1 MFKYLN
7 HYVISKY
14 VMAFSG
20 AYLLLFI
27 TGHLIGN
34 LQLFVSRESFN
45 AYAHFLQ
52 SLGGV
57 LWAERIILIIAAIL
71 HIITAIYLKLHNYS
85 LKGEKYTMHKYLKA
99 GLSSRTMIW
108 TGLMIFAF
116 VIFHLLHFTMGVID
130 SKNYNYQEIYQT
142 NAYVTSVIPDLEQN
156 YNQSISELNLGP
168 VVSERHDAYKMVVMS
183 FRNPWISL
191 FYIIAVFLLGV
202 HLTHSLQ
209 SACQTLG
216 LNGPRFTKFIRPF
229 SIVYGWFI
237 GGGFLIIPLS
247 VLLGIIGGNI

>member
-1 MFKYLN
+1 
-7 HYVISKY
+7 
-14 VMAFSG
+14 
-20 AYLLLFI
+20 
-27 TGHLIGN
+27 
-34 LQLFVSRESFN
+34 
-45 AYAHFLQ
+45 
-52 SLGGV
+52 
-57 LWAERIILIIAAIL
+57 
-71 HIITAIYLKLHNYS
+71 
-85 LKGEKYTMHKYLKA
+85 
-99 GLSSRTMIW
+99 
-108 TGLMIFAF
+108 
-116 VIFHLLHFTMGVID
+116 
-130 SKNYNYQEIYQT
+130 T
-142 NAYVTSVIPDLEQN
+142 NAYVASVIPDLEQN
-156 YNQSISELNLGP
+156 YNQSVSELNLGP